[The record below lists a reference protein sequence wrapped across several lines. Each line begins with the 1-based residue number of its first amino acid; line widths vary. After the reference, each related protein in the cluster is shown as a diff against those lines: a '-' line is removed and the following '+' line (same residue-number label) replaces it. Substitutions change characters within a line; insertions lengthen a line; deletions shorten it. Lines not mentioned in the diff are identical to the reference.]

1 MNRNAVIRNC
11 ATHGSESIF
20 HFIDKSESVKTTLPV
35 DMTVLS
41 KEEAV
46 YRAVVYRAV

>member
-1 MNRNAVIRNC
+1 MQLLEIVQCMEARQ
-11 ATHGSESIF
+11 SSILL
-20 HFIDKSESVKTTLPV
+20 INQNVETMLPN

-46 YRAVVYRAV
+46 YRAV